1 MRKNLGLLAV
11 LAVVLV
17 VVAISGCSDNT
28 STNTNTNTINEKSTK
43 LAIYNNGTTW
53 AHVELVANATN
64 KNGSNMTLWADT
76 FIKPNGNLTLDLS
89 NALGYGDEPL
99 PAGTT
104 IRVQSWKGLFDTT
117 GGGEGTLD
125 IAFQG
130 WSNTRYPTTNDQRT
144 PVTFNPLT
152 INTLPSNITDSII
165 YLATTPEELANIQSI
180 DTSDQE
186 PLYEEEVII
195 VNADGTVT
203 INISR
208 VPELCQAISSIV

>member
-28 STNTNTNTINEKSTK
+28 NTNTNTNTINEKSTK

-76 FIKPNGNLTLDLS
+76 FIQPNGNLTLDLS

-104 IRVQSWKGLFDTT
+104 IRVQSWKGLFNTT
-117 GGGEGTLD
+117 GGGEGTLN

-130 WSNTRYPTTNDQRT
+130 WSNTMYPTSNDPQT

-152 INTLPSNITDSII
+152 INTLPTNITDSIAYI
-165 YLATTPEELANIQSI
+165 ATTPEELANIHSI

-186 PLYEEEVII
+186 PLYEEELIV
-195 VNADGTVT
+195 VNADGSVT
-203 INISR
+203 ITISR